1 MVKKHKSRRQSKKAP
16 YISPHTVRVGE
27 IYKGSIHFSCYNR
40 YWKIS
45 SLPNGDMVNIR
56 CTNCNKERTVFLSA
70 ISNDFE
76 LYSTPDVK
84 SNGSVATHTLN
95 SHCLIGLYSTRS
107 CSNNSH
113 KIKDVIAKIPIK
125 INGRPQIANVDAWYC
140 ETCNV
145 YYILHSTYDSISG
158 IPICDVKDFRTG
170 KIISCARDYEN
181 VIASDYETMLH
192 KLGYNVSQKEGLSSQ
207 ERHDI
212 LAQIVR
218 KRQIS
223 KNEIISLLQYYI
235 RRNENNDNMVLA
247 VEKWSEDLVF
257 IKQFKVQ
264 SGESID
270 VERIRIR

>member
-56 CTNCNKERTVFLSA
+56 CTNCNKERTVFLSS

-95 SHCLIGLYSTRS
+95 PHCLIVLYSTRS

-113 KIKDVIAKIPIK
+113 KIKDIIAKIPIK
-125 INGRPQIANVDAWYC
+125 VNGRP
-140 ETCNV
+140 
-145 YYILHSTYDSISG
+145 
-158 IPICDVKDFRTG
+158 
-170 KIISCARDYEN
+170 
-181 VIASDYETMLH
+181 
-192 KLGYNVSQKEGLSSQ
+192 
-207 ERHDI
+207 
-212 LAQIVR
+212 
-218 KRQIS
+218 
-223 KNEIISLLQYYI
+223 
-235 RRNENNDNMVLA
+235 
-247 VEKWSEDLVF
+247 
-257 IKQFKVQ
+257 
-264 SGESID
+264 
-270 VERIRIR
+270 